1 MDKAASWTHNPTEGS
16 VSGYLITQ
24 PNRLGW
30 AQVMT
35 VTAFIKDSSKRRWR
49 IMAHAEMAT
58 RLLAC
63 EIGDRIK
70 LTGIKGDLCQGAWD
84 NAKRQIV
91 PYSGR
96 LMIGRDGVAALW
108 RQVVS
113 KS

>member
-30 AQVMT
+30 AHVMT
-35 VTAFIKDSSKRRWR
+35 VTAFIKDSAKRRWR

-58 RLLAC
+58 QLLTWK
-63 EIGDRIK
+63 IGDRIK

-84 NAKRQIV
+84 NAKRQIEA
-91 PYSGR
+91 YSIEQKAR
-96 LMIGRDGVAALW
+96 
-108 RQVVS
+108 S
-113 KS
+113 